1 LSIGEAHDARGEAND
16 VARVARSTKPTI
28 AAING
33 FALGGGL
40 ELAMA
45 CDIRIAAEGA
55 LLGLPEVSRGTLPG
69 NGGTQRLPRLIG
81 YASAMELILTGAQI
95 PAEDALR
102 LGLISRVVPSD
113 RLLGEAQEM
122 GERIAANG
130 PLAVRYAKEAIRAT
144 LELPL
149 KAGLEYESALS
160 LLMLGSDDRREGI
173 AAFREKRTPN
183 WTGR

>member
-1 LSIGEAHDARGEAND
+1 
-16 VARVARSTKPTI
+16 
-28 AAING
+28 
-33 FALGGGL
+33 
-40 ELAMA
+40 MA